1 MGIRIL
7 DGGLLTTV
15 QDKGRTGYQ
24 KSGMPVA
31 GAMDAY
37 AMNLANILVGNNRS
51 SAVLEVTVQGPSIEF
66 TEANVIAVCGGN
78 LSPQL
83 SGAPL
88 PMNRAVSVRAG
99 ETLSFGAPIA
109 GCRCYIAFAG
119 GMDIPLV
126 MSSRS
131 TYLKAGLGGFQGR
144 RLQKGDEIAF
154 AAPRAALPGMEAR
167 IVPDEMLLDYRQEA
181 DIRIVLG
188 PQDDYFT
195 EYAMMGFFHG
205 FYTVTNAC
213 DRMGYRLEG
222 RKLPHV
228 QLEDGNII
236 SDGVAFGSIQIPP
249 DGLPII
255 MMADHQTTGGYT
267 KVGAVITVD
276 LPLVANMQPGAK
288 IHFVQVEIDEAQFL
302 LRERAKA
309 LSALDDRLN
318 AALLAEA
325 PAPEKKTE
333 STAATP
339 ALQKKTQPPV
349 PEKEAKMPIAAPAQV
364 QQAETPTADAPS
376 ASDPAAVLRS
386 ADLSVSVGGNHYAI
400 HIEELVP

>member
-31 GAMDAY
+31 GAMDSH

-51 SAVLEVTVQGPSIEF
+51 SAVLEATVQGPAIEF
-66 TEANVIAVCGGN
+66 TEAAVIAVCGGN

-83 SGAPL
+83 AGAPL
-88 PMNRAVSVRAG
+88 PMNRAVAVRAG
-99 ETLSFGAPIA
+99 EVLRFGAPVA
-109 GCRCYIAFAG
+109 GCRSYIAFAG
-119 GMDIPLV
+119 GLDIPLV

-131 TYLKAGLGGFQGR
+131 TYLKAGLGGFRGR
-144 RLQKGDEIAF
+144 RLQKGDEIGLTAS
-154 AAPRAALPGMEAR
+154 RAKLPGMEAR
-167 IVPDEMLLDYRQEA
+167 VVPEEMLPDYRHEA

-195 EYAMMGFFHG
+195 EYAMMGFFHD

-213 DRMGYRLEG
+213 DRMGYKLDG

-276 LPLVANMQPGAK
+276 LPLVANMQPGDK
-288 IHFVQVEIDEAQFL
+288 IHFVKVEIDEAQYL

-309 LSALDDRLN
+309 LSAFDGRLN
-318 AALLAEA
+318 AALPMEESVPEREPESP
-325 PAPEKKTE
+325 PAG
-333 STAATP
+333 S
-339 ALQKKTQPPV
+339 V
-349 PEKEAKMPIAAPAQV
+349 PEKNTPPAAGSKEETKKPAAVPAAAQKTETSPAPA
-364 QQAETPTADAPS
+364 
-376 ASDPAAVLRS
+376 ASEPAAVLRS
-386 ADLSVSVGGNHYAI
+386 ADLSVAVGGNRYEI
-400 HIEELVP
+400 HIEELAP

>member
-31 GAMDAY
+31 GAMDSY

-51 SAVLEVTVQGPSIEF
+51 SAVLEATVQGPAIEF
-66 TEANVIAVCGGN
+66 TEAAVIAVCGGN

-83 SGAPL
+83 AGAPL
-88 PMNRAVSVRAG
+88 PMNRAVAVHAG
-99 ETLSFGAPIA
+99 EVLTFGAPAA
-109 GCRCYIAFAG
+109 GCRSYIAFAG
-119 GMDIPLV
+119 GLDIPLV

-144 RLQKGDEIAF
+144 RLQKGDEIGLT
-154 AAPRAALPGMEAR
+154 APRVKLPGMEAR
-167 IVPDEMLLDYRQEA
+167 VVPDEMLLEYRHEA

-195 EYAMMGFFHG
+195 EYAMMGFFHD

-213 DRMGYRLEG
+213 DRMGYKLDG

-276 LPLVANMQPGAK
+276 LPLVANMQPGDR
-288 IHFVQVEIDEAQFL
+288 IHFVQVEIDEAQYL

-309 LSALDDRLN
+309 LSAFDDRLN
-318 AALLAEA
+318 AALPMEEPVSERELESPSAGFV
-325 PAPEKKTE
+325 PEKKTPP
-333 STAATP
+333 AAGSKEEAGKP
-339 ALQKKTQPPV
+339 AVPAAGKQPETSPAPAV
-349 PEKEAKMPIAAPAQV
+349 PE
-364 QQAETPTADAPS
+364 
-376 ASDPAAVLRS
+376 PAAVLRS
-386 ADLSVSVGGNHYAI
+386 ADLSVAVGGNRYEI
-400 HIEELVP
+400 HIEELAP